1 MPYELKDRL
10 VVGVASSAMFDLSE
24 SDKVFRT
31 EGEESYRAY
40 QEKNK
45 AVALA
50 PGIAFSFIKRLLS
63 LNDLSSAEAGPLVEV
78 VLLSRN
84 DPDTG
89 LRVMNSIH
97 HYGLGI
103 SRAIFQQGMS
113 PYAYINALSISL
125 FLSGNRSDV
134 LEAIAKDLPAG
145 YVMDSKKIDDPT
157 DDTLRIAFD
166 FDGVL
171 ADDVS
176 ESVMQSG
183 NLEKFHG
190 YETANVMEP
199 HGGGPLKNFLLRISK
214 IQRAEEARKKLD
226 PAYKNRLRVS
236 IVTARN
242 APSHERAINSLKSW
256 GVMANDAFFLG
267 GVEKKLIL
275 DVLQPHIF
283 FDDQPGHLKTASE
296 VAPSVHIPFGITNQ
310 SKDSPGLAAS
320 SAMESFPQSEQAPN
334 LDAVA

>member
-10 VVGVASSAMFDLSE
+10 VVGVASSAMFDLTE

-31 EGEESYRAY
+31 DGEEKYRKY
-40 QEKNK
+40 QEENK
-45 AVALA
+45 TAPLA
-50 PGIAFSFIKRLLS
+50 PGFAFSFIKRLLS
-63 LNDLSSAEAGPLVEV
+63 LNDLSTDGEGPLIEV

-89 LRVMNSIH
+89 LRVMNSIQH
-97 HYGLGI
+97 HGLSI
-103 SRAIFQQGMS
+103 TRAIFQQGLS

-125 FLSGNRSDV
+125 FLSSNKSDV

-145 YVMDSKKIDDPT
+145 YVMDSKKIDDPN

-171 ADDVS
+171 ADDAS
-176 ESVMQSG
+176 ETVMQQG
-183 NLEKFHG
+183 NLEQFHNH
-190 YETANVMEP
+190 ETANVMEP
-199 HGGGPLKNFLLRISK
+199 HGGGPLKNFLVRISK
-214 IQRAEEARKKLD
+214 IQRAEEDRRKID
-226 PAYKNRLRVS
+226 SNYKNRLRVS

-242 APSHERAINSLKSW
+242 APSHERAINTLKSW

-267 GVEKKLIL
+267 GVEKKLVL

-283 FDDQPGHLKTASE
+283 FDDQSGHLAAASE
-296 VAPSVHIPFGITNQ
+296 VAPSVHIPFGITNRG
-310 SKDSPGLAAS
+310 SRG
-320 SAMESFPQSEQAPN
+320 
-334 LDAVA
+334 

>member
-1 MPYELKDRL
+1 MPYDLRDRL

-24 SDKVFRT
+24 SDRVFRT
-31 EGEESYRAY
+31 QGEAVYRNY
-40 QEKNK
+40 QEEHKDSP
-45 AVALA
+45 LL

-63 LNDLSSAEAGPLVEV
+63 LNDLSVDGAGPLIEV

-89 LRVMNSIH
+89 LRVMNSIRH
-97 HYGLGI
+97 HGLSI
-103 SRAIFQQGMS
+103 TRAIFQQGVS

-125 FLSGNRSDV
+125 FLSANKSDV

-145 YVMDSKKIDDPT
+145 YVMDSKKIDDPS

-166 FDGVL
+166 FDGVI

-176 ESVMQSG
+176 ETVMQQG
-183 NLEKFHG
+183 DLEQFHSH
-190 YETANVMEP
+190 ETANVMEP
-199 HGGGPLKNFLLRISK
+199 HGGGPLKNFLVRVSK
-214 IQRAEEARKKLD
+214 IQLAEEERRKVD

-242 APSHERAINSLKSW
+242 APSHERAINTLKSW

-267 GVEKKLIL
+267 GVEKRL
-275 DVLQPHIF
+275 
-283 FDDQPGHLKTASE
+283 
-296 VAPSVHIPFGITNQ
+296 
-310 SKDSPGLAAS
+310 
-320 SAMESFPQSEQAPN
+320 
-334 LDAVA
+334 

>member
-10 VVGVASSAMFDLSE
+10 VVGVASSAMFDLTE

-31 EGEESYRAY
+31 DGEERYRKY
-40 QEKNK
+40 QEDNK
-45 AVALA
+45 AVPLA

-63 LNDLSSAEAGPLVEV
+63 LNDLSAEGAGPLIEV

-89 LRVMNSIH
+89 LRVMNSIQH
-97 HYGLGI
+97 HGLSI
-103 SRAIFQQGMS
+103 TRAIFQQGLS
-113 PYAYINALSISL
+113 PYAYINSLSISL
-125 FLSGNRSDV
+125 FLSSNKSDV

-145 YVMDSKKIDDPT
+145 YVMDSKKIDDPN

-171 ADDVS
+171 ADDAS
-176 ESVMQSG
+176 ETVMQQG
-183 NLEKFHG
+183 NLEQFHNH
-190 YETANVMEP
+190 ETANVMEP
-199 HGGGPLKNFLLRISK
+199 HGGGPLKNFLVRISK
-214 IQRAEEARKKLD
+214 IQRAEEDRRRID
-226 PAYKNRLRVS
+226 PKYKNRLRVS

-242 APSHERAINSLKSW
+242 APSHERAINTLKSW

-267 GVEKKLIL
+267 GVEKKLVL

-283 FDDQPGHLKTASE
+283 FDDQSGHLATASE
-296 VAPSVHIPFGITNQ
+296 VAPSVHIPFGITNRG
-310 SKDSPGLAAS
+310 SRG
-320 SAMESFPQSEQAPN
+320 
-334 LDAVA
+334 

>member
-31 EGEESYRAY
+31 DGEEKYRKY
-40 QEKNK
+40 QEDNK
-45 AVALA
+45 AVPLA

-63 LNDLSSAEAGPLVEV
+63 LNDLSTEGAGPLIEV

-89 LRVMNSIH
+89 LRVMNSIQH
-97 HYGLGI
+97 HGLSI
-103 SRAIFQQGMS
+103 TRAIFQQGLS

-125 FLSGNRSDV
+125 FLSSNKSDV
-134 LEAIAKDLPAG
+134 LEAIAMGLPAG
-145 YVMDSKKIDDPT
+145 YVMESKKIDDPN
-157 DDTLRIAFD
+157 DETLRIAFD

-171 ADDVS
+171 ADDAS
-176 ESVMQSG
+176 ETVMQQG
-183 NLEKFHG
+183 NLEQFHD

-199 HGGGPLKNFLLRISK
+199 HGGGPLKNFLVRMSK
-214 IQRAEEARKKLD
+214 IQRAEEDRRKTD
-226 PAYKNRLRVS
+226 PNYKNRLRVS

-242 APSHERAINSLKSW
+242 APSHERAINTLKSW

-267 GVEKKLIL
+267 GVEKKLVL
-275 DVLQPHIF
+275 NVLQPHIF
-283 FDDQPGHLKTASE
+283 FDDQSGHLATASE
-296 VAPSVHIPFGITNQ
+296 VAPSVHIPFGITNR
-310 SKDSPGLAAS
+310 AS
-320 SAMESFPQSEQAPN
+320 SG
-334 LDAVA
+334 